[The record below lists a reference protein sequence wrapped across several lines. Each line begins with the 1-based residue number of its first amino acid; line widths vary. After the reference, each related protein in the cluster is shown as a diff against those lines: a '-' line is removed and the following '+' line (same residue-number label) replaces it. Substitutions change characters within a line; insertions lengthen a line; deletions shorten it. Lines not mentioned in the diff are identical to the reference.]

1 MGKQT
6 AGIQQTMQ
14 QGNGMG
20 SIAGQFN
27 PPQSNQQQ
35 FDATNYYAEN
45 PDVAKAYQENNYGM
59 GTEQFAKTHYQKY
72 GMAEGRAGSIQ
83 QSQMPDFQ
91 YGQGDTFTPQ
101 PYYSQNNGLTAQP
114 NSKGASTVN
123 SYPHPQGMQGS
134 YTNSAT
140 SGQPQMGQPNIYP
153 NTVGMRDNSINTS
166 NSGGAKGKG
175 A

>member
-1 MGKQT
+1 MQS
-6 AGIQQTMQ
+6 AGVQYPMQ
-14 QGNGMG
+14 QGSGKG
-20 SIAGQFN
+20 GAGGQFN

-72 GMAEGRAGSIQ
+72 GMAEGRSGSIQ

-91 YGQGDTFTPQ
+91 YGQGEPFTPQ
-101 PYYSQNNGLTAQP
+101 PYYGQNNGLTSQP

-123 SYPHPQGMQGS
+123 SYPGPQGMQGS

-140 SGQPQMGQPNIYP
+140 SGQPQMGRPNLYP
-153 NTVGMRDNSINTS
+153 NTVGMGDNRQQQPSL
-166 NSGGAKGKG
+166 GQAKSKG